1 MKIREYIKA
10 GIGFSIGMTI
20 VATIVALVNYGVD
33 NELKR
38 MQETFGKEIDSDE
51 KTEEA
56 E

>member
-10 GIGFSIGMTI
+10 GIGFTIGMMI
-20 VATIVALVNYGVD
+20 VSSVVALVNQGID
-33 NELKR
+33 NELKK

-51 KTEEA
+51 KTEKA